1 MNPVEIIKAKKNN
14 KSLRKEEIQYFINGY
29 LNGEVAD
36 YQMSAFL
43 MAVCFNGMSDEET
56 FYLTETMLKSGRTV
70 DLSHI
75 KFPKVDKHSTGG
87 VGDKTSL
94 ILAPLVASCEIA
106 VPMISGRGLGHTGG
120 TLDKLESIRGFNFNL
135 SVEEY
140 IRIIDKNNL
149 VMSGQTDELC
159 PADKKIY
166 ALRDVTSTIDNTSL
180 ITASIMSKKLAE
192 GADSIVF
199 DVKVGTGANLGD
211 YDKCMELSGKLLSI
225 AKKFNKKAIAILTD
239 MNIPLGKKIGNW
251 FEVEECI
258 EVMNGADIPDLLKV
272 NNILAGAMI
281 YLAGKTDS
289 IESGENI
296 AMEKIRNGSAYN
308 KFLETV
314 EIQNGDVNYIMDF
327 LHYKRP
333 EYTYSFNATQDG
345 FITKMDALNIGLAS
359 VELGAGRKRYT
370 DVIDPLA
377 GIIFKKVF
385 GDRIMK
391 DDIICELYSSSPQK
405 ISEAVKYIREA
416 IEISPIEMP
425 KRKLIIDIIK

>member
-14 KSLRKEEIQYFINGY
+14 RLLRKEEIQYFIKGF

-43 MAVCFNGMSDEET
+43 MAVYFNGMNDDET
-56 FYLTETMLKSGRTV
+56 FYLTETMLKSGKTV

-94 ILAPLVASCEIA
+94 ILAPLAASCGIT

-120 TLDKLESIRGFNFNL
+120 TLDKLESIPGFNFNL

-140 IRIIDKNNL
+140 IRIIEKNNI
-149 VMSGQTDELC
+149 VMSGQTEELC

-166 ALRDVTSTIDNTSL
+166 ALRDVTSTVDNISL

-192 GADSIVF
+192 GTDAIVF

-211 YDKCMELSGKLLSI
+211 YDKCIELSEKLL
-225 AKKFNKKAIAILTD
+225 AVARKFNKRAIVVLTD

-251 FEVEECI
+251 LEVEECI

-272 NNILAGAMI
+272 NNILAGAML
-281 YLAGKTDS
+281 YLAGKSDS
-289 IESGENI
+289 IESGESL
-296 AMEKIRNGSAYN
+296 AMEKIRNGSAYS
-308 KFLETV
+308 KFLEIV

-327 LHYKRP
+327 LNYKRP
-333 EYTYSFNATQDG
+333 EYTYSFNASRDG

-359 VELGAGRKRYT
+359 VELGAGRKKVT
-370 DVIDPLA
+370 DKIDPLA

-385 GDRIMK
+385 GDKVRR
-391 DDIICELYSSSPQK
+391 DDIICELYSSSPEK

-416 IEISPIEMP
+416 IDILPVEMP
-425 KRKLIIDIIK
+425 KRKLIIDIIR